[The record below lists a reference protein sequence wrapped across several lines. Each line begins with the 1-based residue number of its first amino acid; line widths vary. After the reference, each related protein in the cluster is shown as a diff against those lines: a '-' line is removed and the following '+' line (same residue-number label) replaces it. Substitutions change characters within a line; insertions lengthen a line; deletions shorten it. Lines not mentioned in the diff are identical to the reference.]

1 MVPECMSK
9 CSWRRMLSVD
19 AGRLRTVVRSWAN
32 KSCSQKASL
41 ELLTHRILKPHASW
55 QLLHPLCHQFPNK
68 SPKIKNTW
76 KNNCAELRSFRR
88 GCMASLILKLTEV
101 ISALN
106 SGVWAPT
113 LEFDDRYHGE
123 DPYWIVYVK
132 HPQIWNPILVVYSH
146 LGSSFASTNRILG
159 LHRLVLT
166 PLSKRRDYT
175 STVIHLSHTTWKS
188 CRRSNNTCEF

>member
-76 KNNCAELRSFRR
+76 KNNLEAPPLPPTSCIR
-88 GCMASLILKLTEV
+88 GL
-101 ISALN
+101 
-106 SGVWAPT
+106 
-113 LEFDDRYHGE
+113 D
-123 DPYWIVYVK
+123 
-132 HPQIWNPILVVYSH
+132 
-146 LGSSFASTNRILG
+146 GSILG
-159 LHRLVLT
+159 GFDGFWIRIGW
-166 PLSKRRDYT
+166 KWAR
-175 STVIHLSHTTWKS
+175 IHGKGYANTTYISEFHPWIPKPWFGLIHFLIFAYF
-188 CRRSNNTCEF
+188 TCFEILNVFLQFYLINLGRE